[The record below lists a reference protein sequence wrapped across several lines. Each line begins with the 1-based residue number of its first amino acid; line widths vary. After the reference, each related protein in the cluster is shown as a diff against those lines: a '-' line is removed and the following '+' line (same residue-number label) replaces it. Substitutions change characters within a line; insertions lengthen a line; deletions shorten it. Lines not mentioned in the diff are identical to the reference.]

1 MVTIAFPG
9 LGIEPFTINKI
20 AFTVPIFGGVEVR
33 WYGLIITFGIILA
46 FMYAWY
52 RSKQERVAID
62 DLLDIAIYAVIFA
75 VIGARIYYVLFDII
89 GNGAG
94 DNYRSFIDYIAIWR
108 GGIAIYGAIIGGALS
123 IYVVCKCKK
132 IKWQRVFDM
141 VSPGVMIGQILGR
154 WGNFFNGEAFG
165 GVPQEGTFL
174 YRFRMEVAQ
183 DYWYSGVTAHPTFFY
198 ESFWNLIGFLIINA
212 IYKKKRFDGE
222 VFLWYITWYGFGR
235 MLVEGLRTDSLWLGR
250 IRISQLVGALCF
262 VVGAWILPGYDGKSA
277 WKIWRRDRHC
287 HKSPN
292 SAQGESACAGALG
305 LRLAGDAWYFGKLV
319 KKPFIGDETRHA
331 EAQDIIRVNRLMMT
345 ASFLSL
351 IAGVGGM
358 LWIRGFMAGF

>member
-212 IYKKKRFDGE
+212 CYRKKRFDGE

-235 MLVEGLRTDSLWLGR
+235 MLIEGLRTDSLWLGR

-262 VVGAWILPGYDGKSA
+262 VVGLALTLIFHIKAVKKGTRPIAALAVNAPAVTADAGSDEVSVEAEADTANNAEKSSDE
-277 WKIWRRDRHC
+277 K
-287 HKSPN
+287 N
-292 SAQGESACAGALG
+292 TVGESDGEQSK
-305 LRLAGDAWYFGKLV
+305 D
-319 KKPFIGDETRHA
+319 A
-331 EAQDIIRVNRLMMT
+331 EAPEDRD
-345 ASFLSL
+345 
-351 IAGVGGM
+351 GGEDK
-358 LWIRGFMAGF
+358 

>member
-262 VVGAWILPGYDGKSA
+262 VVGL
-277 WKIWRRDRHC
+277 
-287 HKSPN
+287 
-292 SAQGESACAGALG
+292 ALT
-305 LRLAGDAWYFGKLV
+305 LIFHIKAV
-319 KKPFIGDETRHA
+319 KKGTRPIAVLAVNAPENATAAAGSDEASVEA
-331 EAQDIIRVNRLMMT
+331 EADAANNEEK
-345 ASFLSL
+345 SSDEKN
-351 IAGVGGM
+351 IAGENGEEQSKDAEASEDVDSGEN
-358 LWIRGFMAGF
+358 R

>member
-141 VSPGVMIGQILGR
+141 VSPGVMIGQIIGR

-262 VVGAWILPGYDGKSA
+262 VVGLALTLIFHIKAVKKGTRPIAALAVNAPEDATAAAGSDEASVEAEADAVNNAEKSSDEKNIA
-277 WKIWRRDRHC
+277 
-287 HKSPN
+287 
-292 SAQGESACAGALG
+292 GENGEEQSKDAGAPEDVDSG
-305 LRLAGDAWYFGKLV
+305 
-319 KKPFIGDETRHA
+319 E
-331 EAQDIIRVNRLMMT
+331 NR
-345 ASFLSL
+345 
-351 IAGVGGM
+351 
-358 LWIRGFMAGF
+358 

>member
-262 VVGAWILPGYDGKSA
+262 VVGLALTLIFHIKAVKKGTRPIAALAVNAPEDATAAAGSDKASVEAEADAVNNAEKSSDEKNIA
-277 WKIWRRDRHC
+277 
-287 HKSPN
+287 
-292 SAQGESACAGALG
+292 GENGEEQSKDAGAPEDVDSG
-305 LRLAGDAWYFGKLV
+305 
-319 KKPFIGDETRHA
+319 E
-331 EAQDIIRVNRLMMT
+331 NR
-345 ASFLSL
+345 
-351 IAGVGGM
+351 
-358 LWIRGFMAGF
+358 

>member
-262 VVGAWILPGYDGKSA
+262 VVGL
-277 WKIWRRDRHC
+277 
-287 HKSPN
+287 
-292 SAQGESACAGALG
+292 ALT
-305 LRLAGDAWYFGKLV
+305 LIFHIKAV
-319 KKPFIGDETRHA
+319 KKGTRPIAALAVNAPEKATAAAGSDEASVEA
-331 EAQDIIRVNRLMMT
+331 EADAANNEEK
-345 ASFLSL
+345 SSDEKN
-351 IAGVGGM
+351 IAGENGEEQSKDAEASEDVDSGEN
-358 LWIRGFMAGF
+358 R

>member
-1 MVTIAFPG
+1 
-9 LGIEPFTINKI
+9 
-20 AFTVPIFGGVEVR
+20 
-33 WYGLIITFGIILA
+33 
-46 FMYAWY
+46 
-52 RSKQERVAID
+52 
-62 DLLDIAIYAVIFA
+62 
-75 VIGARIYYVLFDII
+75 
-89 GNGAG
+89 
-94 DNYRSFIDYIAIWR
+94 
-108 GGIAIYGAIIGGALS
+108 
-123 IYVVCKCKK
+123 
-132 IKWQRVFDM
+132 M

-262 VVGAWILPGYDGKSA
+262 VVGL
-277 WKIWRRDRHC
+277 
-287 HKSPN
+287 
-292 SAQGESACAGALG
+292 ALT
-305 LRLAGDAWYFGKLV
+305 LIFHIKAV
-319 KKPFIGDETRHA
+319 KKGTRPIAALAVNAPENATAAAGSDEASVEA
-331 EAQDIIRVNRLMMT
+331 EADAANNEEK
-345 ASFLSL
+345 SSDEKN
-351 IAGVGGM
+351 IAGENGEEQSKDAEASEDVDSGEN
-358 LWIRGFMAGF
+358 R

>member
-262 VVGAWILPGYDGKSA
+262 VVG
-277 WKIWRRDRHC
+277 
-287 HKSPN
+287 
-292 SAQGESACAGALG
+292 Q
-305 LRLAGDAWYFGKLV
+305 
-319 KKPFIGDETRHA
+319 IGRAH
-331 EAQDIIRVNRLMMT
+331 V
-345 ASFLSL
+345 
-351 IAGVGGM
+351 
-358 LWIRGFMAGF
+358 